1 MAYNVPIIKTV
12 KKQDQHSLKTV
23 EHHLIVKKEHNLVSL
38 KM

>member
-1 MAYNVPIIKTV
+1 MAYNVLRTKTA